1 MTNKSD
7 NFNTHKHKRQYL
19 NQWAWISKDIRGC
32 GAGGDG
38 DSTTGIGWGWR
49 QKMRLSY

>member
-19 NQWAWISKDIRGC
+19 NLPKER
-32 GAGGDG
+32 
-38 DSTTGIGWGWR
+38 TNV
-49 QKMRLSY
+49 LSVR